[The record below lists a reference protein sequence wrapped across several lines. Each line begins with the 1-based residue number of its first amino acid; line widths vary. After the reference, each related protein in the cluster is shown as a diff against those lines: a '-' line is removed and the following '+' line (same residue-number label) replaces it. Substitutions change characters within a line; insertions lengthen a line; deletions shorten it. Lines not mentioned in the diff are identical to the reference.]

1 MRRNIHSIT
10 SIRGFLSAGLL
21 ALLVLGLAAFG
32 AESGAGPA
40 AAKSG
45 GPAFRDGNLDRVRRF
60 LAETSTP
67 GNHLDDYYFVLI
79 GDIQNG
85 VRDLSHPVFNVIAK
99 DIQGAFDEKTGERLY
114 DKIRFVIL
122 LGDLVYEGPAARQWE
137 SLEQMFAGRG
147 PDRTTYPYIELLARD
162 KPIFPALGNHELLS
176 FRPRPQTR
184 YKDLFDSPLGVDR
197 FKAFF
202 DWDRWIADSHIFYPV
217 PSDLAAGLFRELSGK
232 LLDPGDRQILA
243 DSYVLKDDGRYHLKF
258 YENPPLREAEFREG
272 RDRLAS
278 TLAVVF
284 RKAGYGT
291 LPVLNSDN
299 MICYAFEAGNI
310 VYLFLDSMA
319 RGWHYPVFSRLKQT
333 LYPDKKDQHRLN
345 LFTLSPYNGQTD
357 FYRAVAAYAHEHGK
371 TLIPMM
377 HHSIFNKARDPY
389 SRGIEYNSWLA
400 LGFPQT
406 PEENGDP
413 TLMDDIIFSG
423 APVTFSA
430 CVHRLETFSII
441 TKAPGKPDHTLQWY
455 ISGGGGGP
463 FKVGNLPSRIEV
475 REGLYNQKLRN
486 ETGPDAG
493 RSIEVKDSEARFGN
507 HYLLVHVKNGEV
519 VDVSPRFINPADL
532 RRPLLRPQVTLASTY
547 YSRPGSAG
555 ASLEF
560 SPGFWGMEPFNKYL
574 QFANWRPS
582 VTLGFVNYNVWEKS
596 QSVQTYAASLE
607 ISPFVLECHL
617 PRANLVTLRLLGFE
631 WWDGRRDL
639 RRAFLTT
646 GLEMPVFYN
655 LFGRFERLN
664 LGIKAYFPLRA
675 GSRMDPSFGDKVRLA
690 FTVGYR
696 FRL

>member
-1 MRRNIHSIT
+1 MLPRR
-10 SIRGFLSAGLL
+10 RFSAIVLL
-21 ALLVLGLAAFG
+21 AGVALWL
-32 AESGAGPA
+32 AGPA
-40 AAKSG
+40 WGDESG
-45 GPAFRDGNLDRVRRF
+45 PGPAPAGNLRFRDANLQRVRHF
-60 LAETSTP
+60 LAETSAP
-67 GNHLDDYYFVLI
+67 GSHLDDYYFVLI
-79 GDIQNG
+79 GDIQNS

-99 DIQGAFDEKTGERLY
+99 DIQGAVDENSGERLY
-114 DKIRFVIL
+114 DKIRFVVL

-137 SLEQMFAGRG
+137 SLERMFAGRG
-147 PDRTTYPYIELLARD
+147 PDRITYPYIELLARD

-202 DWDRWIADSHIFYPV
+202 DWDRWITDRHIFYPV
-217 PSDLAAGLFRELSGK
+217 PSDIPAARFNELAAGFADPADRRLFT
-232 LLDPGDRQILA
+232 
-243 DSYVLKDDGRYHLKF
+243 DSYALKDDGRYRLKF

-272 RDRLAS
+272 RDRLAAS
-278 TLAVVF
+278 LAALF

-299 MICYAFEAGNI
+299 MICYAFEAGNV

-357 FYRAVAAYAHEHGK
+357 FYRAVAAYAREHGK

-377 HHSIFNKARDPY
+377 HHSICNKSRDPY
-389 SRGIEYNSWLA
+389 SRGVEYNSWLA

-406 PEENGDP
+406 PEEKGDP
-413 TLMDDIIFSG
+413 SLMDEIIFSD
-423 APVTFSA
+423 APVTFSG
-430 CVHRLETFSII
+430 CVHRLETFSIVAK
-441 TKAPGKPDHTLQWY
+441 TPGKPDHTLRWY
-455 ISGGGGGP
+455 VSGGGGGP
-463 FKVGNLPSRIEV
+463 FKRGDLPSRIEI
-475 REGLYNQKLRN
+475 REGLFNEKLRSK
-486 ETGPDAG
+486 TGPDAG
-493 RSIEVKDSEARFGN
+493 RSIEVKDSRAWFGN
-507 HYLLVHVKNGEV
+507 HYLIVHVKDGEI

-532 RRPLLRPQVTLASTY
+532 HRPLFRPQVSVTSTY

-560 SPGFWGMEPFNKYL
+560 SPGFWGMEPFYKYL

-582 VTLGFVNYNVWEKS
+582 VTLGFVGYNVWQRS
-596 QSVQTYAASLE
+596 QYVQTNAASLE

-617 PRANLVTLRLLGFE
+617 PRANIVTIRLLGFE
-631 WWDGRRDL
+631 WWDGRGNL
-639 RRAFLTT
+639 RRTFLTT
-646 GLEMPVFYN
+646 GLEMPVLYN
-655 LFGRFERLN
+655 FFGRLEGLN
-664 LGIKAYFPLRA
+664 FGIKAYFPLRA
-675 GSRMDPSFGDKVRLA
+675 ASGMDASFGGRVRLA

-696 FRL
+696 FKL